1 MSKME
6 FFSSSDEDEVKEM
19 LHADSDAESTNDTNE
34 DTRFGGGWTRMKAG
48 MVTVSINDIDRI
60 LYEEARVEM
69 KAVVSEI
76 RRGMNLKRGESSGR
90 LHSIPSIKDITSF
103 WLDPAFLSRVLK
115 HINDSLGQN
124 EEPVSSEEFA
134 AFLKVEMLLC
144 FYGTSPELYFKEN
157 LRSAFGRGVIC
168 EINKNRFATILQAL
182 EGRKGE
188 YDPDCW
194 REPFQYDKDLQDMQH
209 EVRSFCSKWGYTG
222 NVKCT
227 ISADDDQLR
236 IRSLLAE
243 QVGLVRIKNSMKGFG
258 PVFHGIVSLC
268 TNMFLGGVVA
278 GRGMS
283 AEKCMMINLQ
293 DLKRVPLVSMA
304 NFKGLCT
311 YCFDRGYSHMSLVN
325 AAMSANMEVL
335 GTVKRRPGFPFTYGE
350 VKRLGK
356 GQTWVSEK
364 GEKSIYWAHM

>member
-1 MSKME
+1 MDCG
-6 FFSSSDEDEVKEM
+6 SSSEDDEVKEM
-19 LHADSDAESTNDTNE
+19 LAMDSSDDNSDE
-34 DTRFGGGWTRMKAG
+34 DIAIGNMGAWTRMKAG
-48 MVTVSINDIDRI
+48 KVTVSIDDVDRI
-60 LYEEARVEM
+60 LYDEAHSEM
-69 KAVVSEI
+69 KALLSEMA
-76 RRGMNLKRGESSGR
+76 RGMGLKRVSSTGK
-90 LHSIPSIKDITSF
+90 LKQVPSIQDITSF

-115 HINDSLGQN
+115 HINDALDDR
-124 EEPVSSEEFA
+124 EDKVSAEEFGT
-134 AFLKVEMLLC
+134 FLKVEMLLC
-144 FYGTSPELYFKEN
+144 FYGTSPEMYFKEH
-157 LRSAFGRGVIC
+157 LRNAFGRGNIS
-168 EINKNRFATILQAL
+168 EMSKTRFGRILRAL
-182 EGRKGE
+182 EGTRNT
-188 YDPDCW
+188 YDPNSW
-194 REPFQYDKDLQDMQH
+194 KEPFQYDKDLQDMQH
-209 EVRSFCSKWGYTG
+209 EVRSFCAKWAYTG
-222 NVKCT
+222 NVKTT

-304 NFKGLCT
+304 NFKGLTT

-325 AAMSANMEVL
+325 AAVQANMQVL

-350 VKRLGK
+350 VKQLGR
-356 GQTWVSEK
+356 GQKWVSEK
-364 GEKSIYWAHM
+364 GEKSIYCAQM